1 MTHRVDPDLS
11 ERFEP
16 EWQAQ
21 EEARLRERSAGTS
34 EQDTIGVKQYRLI
47 ARELDKPLNIEA
59 PQSLTRLICTV
70 VETETR
76 RQGRLLGLFDV
87 YALAGLVFLSGVGL
101 AWYSNPVTAALI
113 EVARLSM
120 VRVGQPVVPWALALM
135 ACLALVLVTTAM
147 PRRWSPLRQ

>member
-1 MTHRVDPDLS
+1 MTHRADPDLS

-21 EEARLRERSAGTS
+21 EEARVRERSVGTS
-34 EQDTIGVKQYRLI
+34 EQDSIEVKQYRLI
-47 ARELDKPLNIEA
+47 ARELGKPLDIEV
-59 PQSLTRLICTV
+59 PQSLTRLICAAA
-70 VETETR
+70 ETETR

-101 AWYSNPVTAALI
+101 AWYSKPVTDALI
-113 EVARLSM
+113 EVERLSM
-120 VRVGQPVVPWALALM
+120 ALTSQPAVPWVLALM

-147 PRRWSPLRQ
+147 PRRWSALQQ